1 MNWKQEF
8 SRWLS
13 YAQLD
18 AELKEQLE
26 NMKQDEKK
34 IEDSFYKNLEFGTG
48 GMRGE
53 LGAGTNRL
61 NVYTVRKATK
71 RISKLYRKVR

>member
-8 SRWLS
+8 SRRLS

-53 LGAGTNRL
+53 LGAW
-61 NVYTVRKATK
+61 YEPFK
-71 RISKLYRKVR
+71 RIYSS

>member
-8 SRWLS
+8 SRWF

-26 NMKQDEKK
+26 NMNQDEKK
-34 IEDSFYKNLEFGTG
+34 IEDSFYKT
-48 GMRGE
+48 
-53 LGAGTNRL
+53 
-61 NVYTVRKATK
+61 
-71 RISKLYRKVR
+71 

>member
-18 AELKEQLE
+18 AELKEQL
-26 NMKQDEKK
+26 
-34 IEDSFYKNLEFGTG
+34 
-48 GMRGE
+48 
-53 LGAGTNRL
+53 
-61 NVYTVRKATK
+61 
-71 RISKLYRKVR
+71 

>member
-13 YAQLD
+13 YAELD

-61 NVYTVRKATK
+61 NV
-71 RISKLYRKVR
+71 